1 MTTPF
6 SNDPSAIVAIAFRE
20 LYPDTKYHAQLVPE
34 LEDEDNAPAYGL
46 TLFPD
51 DGSEPIICI
60 SAEAPISAE
69 PEFFAHELAHVVA
82 GIDAGHG
89 PTWEATFEAI
99 FQKYN
104 EIIETWKTE
113 ETP

>member
-34 LEDEDNAPAYGL
+34 LEDEDNAPVYGL

-60 SAEAPISAE
+60 SAVAPISAE
-69 PEFFAHELAHVVA
+69 PELLAHELAHVVA

-89 PTWEATFEAI
+89 PTWEAAFEEI
-99 FQKYN
+99 YQKYN
-104 EIIETWKTE
+104 KIIENMETE
-113 ETP
+113 E